1 MLMGIIRLTNAF
13 SDEKLSNLKVVTRF
27 ITGAILIIFSIVV
40 IFITLNDPTY
50 SISVLIMLL
59 AIALLIMGI
68 GRLAVGLVAKRFDLW
83 FRVVLM
89 VIGIGTIIL
98 SIIIFFMPTIG
109 AVVLLILLS
118 VTLLINGVGRLLLGV
133 VGPEKTEK

>member
-1 MLMGIIRLTNAF
+1 
-13 SDEKLSNLKVVTRF
+13 
-27 ITGAILIIFSIVV
+27 
-40 IFITLNDPTY
+40 
-50 SISVLIMLL
+50 MLL